1 MYVPFDLATVVPHD
15 DDQRGHDEED
25 RPLMLLLP
33 FDAAS
38 AFDTASAFL
47 FVKLV
52 P

>member
-1 MYVPFDLATVVPHD
+1 MYVPFDLATVVPGD
-15 DDQRGHDEED
+15 NDQRGHDKED

-38 AFDTASAFL
+38 SFGAASAFL